1 MSTIYSKMHAFED
14 AHWGEKSKCWHYVVD
29 FLHSRNLLSH
39 MKLQNKGGILLV
51 NSLCQRF
58 LKDNET

>member
-1 MSTIYSKMHAFED
+1 MHAFED
-14 AHWGEKSKCWHYVVD
+14 AHWGKKSKCWHYVVD
-29 FLHSRNLLSH
+29 FLHSRKILSH
-39 MKLQNKGGILLV
+39 MKLQYEGGILLV